1 MVKLSINA
9 VTNYSGGGA
18 TVLLGYLSAWHE
30 LGADLEIT
38 VHASQPDLID
48 RIRQSRPEVRVVPF
62 GIGLSLPRR
71 LALQ

>member
-18 TVLLGYLSAWHE
+18 TVLPGYLSAWHE